1 MVLTILRLVNQ
12 RLEFRLSKIIV
23 FGSGGFI
30 GNAICK
36 LLTTANERV
45 VRIDRKAFS
54 EIKSTPI
61 HFQKTLEQTDIIIFC
76 AAIVPAKTSKDFTD
90 NMILVNDFINLT
102 NGHRFAYLLNISSDA
117 VYGDYKRPI
126 SESDSPQPTS
136 THGMMHYSREF
147 ILHESFAHVMGN
159 LRPTLI
165 FGPRDP
171 HNSYGPNRF
180 IRQALAKNPIE
191 IIGLGEEQRDHIFID
206 DVAKIAQRMI
216 ELRLRG
222 TVNAATGQTTD
233 YKTIAL
239 YIQSQIPKAH
249 ITFMDRQQQNIPHN
263 GYRAFDT
270 SKLQQIAPDLKVLD
284 VEQGI
289 KTTLIEGM

>member
-1 MVLTILRLVNQ
+1 MRSPFHLVEN
-12 RLEFRLSKIIV
+12 
-23 FGSGGFI
+23 
-30 GNAICK
+30 
-36 LLTTANERV
+36 
-45 VRIDRKAFS
+45 
-54 EIKSTPI
+54 
-61 HFQKTLEQTDIIIFC
+61 
-76 AAIVPAKTSKDFTD
+76 
-90 NMILVNDFINLT
+90 
-102 NGHRFAYLLNISSDA
+102 
-117 VYGDYKRPI
+117 
-126 SESDSPQPTS
+126 
-136 THGMMHYSREF
+136 
-147 ILHESFAHVMGN
+147 
-159 LRPTLI
+159 
-165 FGPRDP
+165 
-171 HNSYGPNRF
+171 
-180 IRQALAKNPIE
+180 
-191 IIGLGEEQRDHIFID
+191 IFID
-206 DVAKIAQRMI
+206 DVAKIVQRMI

>member
-1 MVLTILRLVNQ
+1 M
-12 RLEFRLSKIIV
+12 SKIIV
-23 FGSGGFI
+23 FGSSGFI

-61 HFQKTLEQTDIIIFC
+61 HFQKTLEPTDIIIFC
-76 AAIVPAKTSKDFTD
+76 AAIVPAKTSKDFID

-102 NGHRFAYLLNISSDA
+102 NGHQFAYLLNISSDA
-117 VYGDYKRPI
+117 VYGDYDRPI
-126 SESDSPQPTS
+126 SEADSPQPTS
-136 THGMMHYSREF
+136 THGMMHYSREY
-147 ILHESFAHVMGN
+147 ILHESFSHVMGN

-180 IRQALAKNPIE
+180 IRQALPKNPIE
-191 IIGLGEEQRDHIFID
+191 IIGLGEEQRDHIFIE

-216 ELRLRG
+216 KLRLIG

-239 YIQSQIPKAH
+239 YIQSQIPKAN
-249 ITFMDRQQQNIPHN
+249 ISFMDRQQQKIPHN

-270 SKLQQIAPDLKVLD
+270 LKLQQIAPDLKVLD
-284 VEQGI
+284 IEQGI
-289 KTTLIEGM
+289 KTTLIEGIQ

>member
-102 NGHRFAYLLNISSDA
+102 NGHQFAYLLNISSDA
-117 VYGDYKRPI
+117 VYGDYNRPI
-126 SESDSPQPTS
+126 SEADSPQPTS

-191 IIGLGEEQRDHIFID
+191 IIGLGEEQRDHIFIE
-206 DVAKIAQRMI
+206 DVAKIAQKMI
-216 ELRLRG
+216 
-222 TVNAATGQTTD
+222 
-233 YKTIAL
+233 KTIAL
-239 YIQSQIPKAH
+239 YIQSQIPKAN
-249 ITFMDRQQQNIPHN
+249 ISFMDRQQQKIPHN

-270 SKLQQIAPDLKVLD
+270 LKLQQIAPDLKVLD
-284 VEQGI
+284 IEKGI
-289 KTTLIEGM
+289 KTTLIEGI